1 MSVEQAMYAMDVESV
16 CTIAQTGPCLL
27 AFQHLPIVAM
37 LHNDFFSKT
46 ENTIRRYMRS
56 GEQWCL
62 THVFELISIS
72 VPFLDPHPLPS
83 RCYCRAD
90 SRTYEKGTLISRG
103 RFFLT
108 DHSRFSIF
116 NPSRSRFLSPMDF
129 HMVASWRLSSH
140 LVNQEGGLF
149 LVGGLQTF

>member
-1 MSVEQAMYAMDVESV
+1 
-16 CTIAQTGPCLL
+16 
-27 AFQHLPIVAM
+27 
-37 LHNDFFSKT
+37 
-46 ENTIRRYMRS
+46 MRS

-116 NPSRSRFLSPMDF
+116 NPSRSRFLSLLYHSLHSESGMAEIILTGIGSTQSRTPPGF
-129 HMVASWRLSSH
+129 RREGLANIASPVKGGVYRCQARVRL
-140 LVNQEGGLF
+140 QRC
-149 LVGGLQTF
+149 